1 MPSVSCSLEVSVDE
15 RLSKYI
21 RVTNA
26 KKKTELKSRTDG
38 IDDLL
43 TKAGF

>member
-1 MPSVSCSLEVSVDE
+1 MPSVSFSVEVSVDE

-21 RVTNA
+21 KETNA
-26 KKKTELKSRTDG
+26 KKKTELRSRADG
-38 IDDLL
+38 IDNLL